1 MSPITLKMSL
11 NIRYTFFATAF
22 LALTALASCSNNDE
36 PDPQPATTPTTVLV
50 YMVADNSLGAEYF
63 RSDEGN
69 LDQMR
74 TAVINGAL
82 KDGGRILVYHDGSD
96 SEPSLFEITPAGDK
110 EIAAYSNDMSSLT
123 VERMRQVITDAR
135 AVAPAEQ
142 YGLVLWS
149 HGTGWIETSTSR
161 SATEATGQS
170 FGQDKHPVVTEMK
183 VSSLAEA
190 LRPFE
195 HRYIYFDCCFM
206 ATVEVCY
213 ELRECAPTII
223 AYATE
228 IPVEGMPYATNPEN
242 LAAADFDPVK
252 TASTTMEYY
261 VSDKASNNS
270 CAIAVVDTKGLEE
283 LAAAT
288 REIMSTGAVA
298 ESTYSPVPFF
308 RNSGPRSYTYDM
320 ADYVRNLPVSQSM
333 IDRWNA
339 AYSAV
344 VIHSASTPQSY
355 GLNMSKYSGLGCYIV
370 RTPEDASRYG
380 YRNQAWWNDVVSY
393 NPTVTTTL

>member
-1 MSPITLKMSL
+1 MTL

-22 LALTALASCSNNDE
+22 LALTALASCSSNDE

-50 YMVADNSLGAEYF
+50 YMVADNTLGAEYF
-63 RSDEGN
+63 CSDGQN
-69 LDQMR
+69 LSQMR
-74 TAVINGAL
+74 TAVANGAL
-82 KDGGRILVYHDGSD
+82 KEGGRILVYHDGSD
-96 SEPSLFEITPAGDK
+96 SEPSLIEITPSGDK
-110 EIAAYSNDMSSLT
+110 EIAAYSNDESSLT
-123 VERMRQVITDAR
+123 IERMRQVITDVR
-135 AVAPAEQ
+135 AAAPAEQ

-161 SATEATGQS
+161 SAIEATGQS
-170 FGQDKHPVVTEMK
+170 FGQDKHPAVTEMK
-183 VSSLAEA
+183 ISSLAEA
-190 LRPFE
+190 LSPFE

-213 ELRECAPTII
+213 ELRECTPTII

-228 IPVEGMPYATNPEN
+228 IPVEGMPYSTNVEN
-242 LAAADFDPVK
+242 LASADFNPVK

-261 VSDKASNNS
+261 ESDKASNNS
-270 CAIAVVDTKGLEE
+270 CAIAVIETKGLDE

-288 REIMSTGAVA
+288 REIMSTGVVA
-298 ESTYSPVPFF
+298 ESTYRPVPFF
-308 RNSGPRSYTYDM
+308 RSSGPKSYTYDM
-320 ADYVRNLPVSQSM
+320 ADYITNLQVSRSM

-344 VIHSASTPQSY
+344 VAYAASTPQCY
-355 GLNMSKYSGLGCYIV
+355 GLDMSKYSGLGCYIA

-380 YRNQAWWNDVVSY
+380 YRNQAWWNDVVTY